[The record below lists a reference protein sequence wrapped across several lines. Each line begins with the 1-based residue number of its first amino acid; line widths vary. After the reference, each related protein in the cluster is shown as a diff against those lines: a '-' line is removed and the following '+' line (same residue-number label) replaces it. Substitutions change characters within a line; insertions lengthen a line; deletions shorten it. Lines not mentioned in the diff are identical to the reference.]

1 MKQLAFD
8 EVDFGGGKRA
18 EKSFENLLMLNR
30 LWVEEFERMLKLRKG
45 GFTEVTAGRWLDYL
59 NSPAGE
65 LGYRAYQE
73 EIKGYAQQDLDF
85 EAFARGFRWVLR
97 RIYAAGKVKGINQK
111 RRKRSKK
118 SQRHGDGEGEGK

>member
-1 MKQLAFD
+1 MIQMSFD

-45 GFTEVTAGRWLDYL
+45 GFTDVTAGRWLDYL

-73 EIKGYAQQDLDF
+73 EIRGHAQQDLDF

-97 RIYAAGKVKGINQK
+97 NIYAAGKVKGINQK

-118 SQRHGDGEGEGK
+118 SQKHEGEGEGK